1 MPQPKRGYTLG
12 ANPAHQKLML
22 RNLAQSL
29 FEHERIKTT
38 EAKAKAL
45 RPYAERLI
53 TKAKKGSIHHR
64 RQVASDIENRTIVH
78 KLFDDI
84 GPRFADRNGGYTRV
98 LKLGQRNGDGAPMAL
113 IELVE
118 GAKVTTSETTDA
130 SRRRR
135 GLRRSRRETD
145 ETTTPA
151 ASGEMDETPSDE
163 DEEPSVEEE
172 TVDGG
177 ADVDDADEPVASAQ
191 EPAATE
197 DSGESPPAD
206 EDEEKN

>member
-12 ANPAHQKLML
+12 SNPTHQKLML
-22 RNLAQSL
+22 RNLAESL

-64 RQVASDIENRTIVH
+64 RQVASDIGNRTIVH

-98 LKLGQRNGDGAPMAL
+98 LKLGQRNGDGARMAL

-118 GAKVTTSETTDA
+118 GAKVTTSETTAA

-135 GLRRSRRETD
+135 GLRRSRRRD
-145 ETTTPA
+145 EPATPA
-151 ASGEMDETPSDE
+151 ASEEMDELAPAE

-177 ADVDDADEPVASAQ
+177 ADIDDAGEPVASAQ
-191 EPAATE
+191 EPEATE
-197 DSGESPPAD
+197 ASSAD

>member
-12 ANPAHQKLML
+12 SNPTHQKLML
-22 RNLAQSL
+22 RNLAESL

-98 LKLGQRNGDGAPMAL
+98 LKLGQRNGDGARMAL

-135 GLRRSRRETD
+135 GLRRSRRRD
-145 ETTTPA
+145 EPATPA
-151 ASGEMDETPSDE
+151 ASEEMDESAPAE

-177 ADVDDADEPVASAQ
+177 ADIDDAGEPVASAQ
-191 EPAATE
+191 EPEATE
-197 DSGESPPAD
+197 ASSAD

>member
-12 ANPAHQKLML
+12 SNPTHQKLML
-22 RNLAQSL
+22 RNLAESL

-98 LKLGQRNGDGAPMAL
+98 LKLGQRNGDGARMAL

-135 GLRRSRRETD
+135 GLRRSRRRD
-145 ETTTPA
+145 EPATPA
-151 ASGEMDETPSDE
+151 ASEEMDESAPAE

-177 ADVDDADEPVASAQ
+177 ASIDDAGEPVASAQ
-191 EPAATE
+191 EPEATE
-197 DSGESPPAD
+197 ASSAD

>member
-1 MPQPKRGYTLG
+1 MPQPKRGYALG
-12 ANPAHQKLML
+12 SNPTHQKLML
-22 RNLAQSL
+22 RNLAESL

-98 LKLGQRNGDGAPMAL
+98 LKLGQRNGDGARMAL

-135 GLRRSRRETD
+135 GLRRSRRRD
-145 ETTTPA
+145 EPATPA
-151 ASGEMDETPSDE
+151 ASEEMDELAPAE

-177 ADVDDADEPVASAQ
+177 ASIDDAGEPVASAQ
-191 EPAATE
+191 QPEATE
-197 DSGESPPAD
+197 ASSAD

>member
-1 MPQPKRGYTLG
+1 MPQPKRGYALG
-12 ANPAHQKLML
+12 SNPTHQKLML
-22 RNLAQSL
+22 RNLAESL

-64 RQVASDIENRTIVH
+64 RQVASDIENRTIAH

-98 LKLGQRNGDGAPMAL
+98 LKLGQRNGDGARMAL

-135 GLRRSRRETD
+135 GLRRSRRRD
-145 ETTTPA
+145 EPATPA
-151 ASGEMDETPSDE
+151 ASEEMDESAPAE

-177 ADVDDADEPVASAQ
+177 ADIDDAGEPVASAQ
-191 EPAATE
+191 EPEATE
-197 DSGESPPAD
+197 ASSAD